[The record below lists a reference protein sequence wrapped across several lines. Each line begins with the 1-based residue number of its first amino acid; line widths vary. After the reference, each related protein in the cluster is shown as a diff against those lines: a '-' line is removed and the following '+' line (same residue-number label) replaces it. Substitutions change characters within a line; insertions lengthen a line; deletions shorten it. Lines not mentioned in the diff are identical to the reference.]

1 MQGNLLTIEPCPRW
15 STFVTIYGS
24 FPWLGRRFHRDGN
37 KILPSL
43 LHRITD
49 HLNNNPPVD
58 YCFFGVYLCKS
69 HMGMHTQTMWFIG
82 LMVIGERDR
91 WWIGLIV
98 AMAQIDY
105 IQILINIIHFNSL
118 FIIKGILCAWK
129 CALNSMEDINEKNGS
144 VLALRNCRVA
154 KTFCEIGNPTI

>member
-1 MQGNLLTIEPCPRW
+1 MQGDLLTIKPCPRW

-24 FPWLGRRFHRDGN
+24 FTWLGRRFHRDCN

-91 WWIGLIV
+91 WWIGL
-98 AMAQIDY
+98 
-105 IQILINIIHFNSL
+105 NSGHGTNWL
-118 FIIKGILCAWK
+118 H
-129 CALNSMEDINEKNGS
+129 SDINQYHSFQFSIYYQGHIICLKVCTKFHGGYKWKKMAMSQHSEIVMWLKPS
-144 VLALRNCRVA
+144 V
-154 KTFCEIGNPTI
+154 K